1 MKPRKPNRKRRLM
14 LWSLGMGMV
23 AAFIQS
29 RLAAARMER
38 GQDDALG
45 GDRFGGKVPVW
56 LQDWAWKDV
65 AEGSQVFGNLD
76 PADGRLLES

>member
-1 MKPRKPNRKRRLM
+1 MKPRKPNRRRRLM

-29 RLAAARMER
+29 RIAAACKER
-38 GQDDALG
+38 GQDGFADGERL
-45 GDRFGGKVPVW
+45 GGKVPAW

-65 AEGSQVFGNLD
+65 AEGSRVFGNLESG
-76 PADGRLLES
+76 DGRLMES